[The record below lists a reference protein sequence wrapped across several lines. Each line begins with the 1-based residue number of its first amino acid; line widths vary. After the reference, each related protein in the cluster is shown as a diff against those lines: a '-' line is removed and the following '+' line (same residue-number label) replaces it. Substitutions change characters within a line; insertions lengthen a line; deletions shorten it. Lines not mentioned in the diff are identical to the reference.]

1 MPATF
6 ATRVRFFQQQGFD
19 ATQAVTSGVLVSTTS
34 WIAKG
39 SLFVISLPLAWGNL
53 EIFPMTGRMPP
64 EDHGKAIWLLLAIIV
79 LVVVLIGVGLA
90 IPRLRRLAADKARP
104 KVRQVWADLKVL
116 ATTPAKLVELV
127 GGAFCGQLMVA
138 LALGAAL
145 HAFGQHLS
153 LATMF
158 IVITIASMLGGVS
171 PVPGGMGVVEA
182 GMILGLT
189 AAGIPETD
197 AVAATFVQ
205 RTFTSYLPPLWGWFV
220 LVWMRKKEF
229 L

>member
-1 MPATF
+1 
-6 ATRVRFFQQQGFD
+6 
-19 ATQAVTSGVLVSTTS
+19 
-34 WIAKG
+34 
-39 SLFVISLPLAWGNL
+39 
-53 EIFPMTGRMPP
+53 
-64 EDHGKAIWLLLAIIV
+64 
-79 LVVVLIGVGLA
+79 
-90 IPRLRRLAADKARP
+90 
-104 KVRQVWADLKVL
+104 
-116 ATTPAKLVELV
+116 
-127 GGAFCGQLMVA
+127 MVA

-153 LATMF
+153 LATIF

-205 RTFTSYLPPLWGWFV
+205 RMFTSYLPPLWGWFV
-220 LVWMRKKEF
+220 LVWMRKREY